1 MAAPVATRASIALIA
16 TLAIQVYVSIGATA
30 MSVLAPVIAPEFG
43 LSQKLVGVF
52 VGLVYAAA
60 MTASLFSGAFI
71 ARFGAIR
78 VSQTS
83 VLLVS
88 LGLALLPVAA
98 WAPAGAALLLIAP
111 LVIGAGYGP
120 ITPASSQVLARTA
133 PPSRMALTFSIKQ
146 TGVPGGAALGG
157 ALLPAL
163 TLALGWR
170 ATLFALAAAGLAVA
184 VAAQPIRSDLD
195 RSRERTRTFTIAGT
209 FKPLRKVLANP
220 FLVELTIIS
229 FFYAALQVSLMSF
242 LVAYLTEALRW
253 SLVAAGFALAVAT
266 VGGVAGRV
274 LWGVLADHFIR
285 PRVLLGVLGVLG
297 GACSLATAAYP
308 PSGPVAPLLILATVF
323 GATAIGWNG
332 VQLAEVARHSPPGEA
347 GAITGATG
355 FIGFSGVVVGPP
367 LFGFLATATGDY
379 RTGFVAF
386 GGAILICGGWVLVRC
401 RRQVRESGEG

>member
-1 MAAPVATRASIALIA
+1 M
-16 TLAIQVYVSIGATA
+16 
-30 MSVLAPVIAPEFG
+30 IAPEFG

-78 VSQTS
+78 VSQAA

-88 LGLALLPVAA
+88 LGLALLPIAA
-98 WAPAGAALLLIAP
+98 WAPAGVVLLLIAP

-120 ITPASSQVLARTA
+120 ITPASSQVLVRTA

-163 TLALGWR
+163 TLMLGWH
-170 ATLFALAAAGLAVA
+170 ATLLALAAVGIVVA

-195 RSRERTRTFTIAGT
+195 RTRDRTRRFTIAGT
-209 FKPLRKVLANP
+209 FKPLSKVLANP
-220 FLVELTIIS
+220 RLVEITIVS

-242 LVAYLTEALRW
+242 LVVYLTEALGW
-253 SLVAAGFALAVAT
+253 SLVAAGFALTVAT
-266 VGGVAGRV
+266 MGGVAGRV
-274 LWGVLADHFIR
+274 LWGVVADHYVP
-285 PRVLLGVLGVLG
+285 PRVLLGLLGVIG
-297 GACSLATAAYP
+297 GTCSLATAAYP
-308 PSGPVAPLLILATVF
+308 ASGPVTPLLVLAAVF

-355 FIGFSGVVVGPP
+355 FIGFSGIVVGSP
-367 LFGFLATATGDY
+367 LFGFLAAATGDY
-379 RTGFVAF
+379 RTGFIAF
-386 GGAILICGGWVLVRC
+386 GAAILICGAWVLVRC
-401 RRQVRESGEG
+401 RRSRRKSSEG

>member
-1 MAAPVATRASIALIA
+1 MATPVATSAGIALIA

-30 MSVLAPVIAPEFG
+30 MSVLAPAIAPEFG

-52 VGLVYAAA
+52 VGLVYATA

-78 VSQTS
+78 VSQAS

-88 LGLALLPVAA
+88 LGLALLPSAA
-98 WAPAGAALLLIAP
+98 WAPAGVALLLIAP
-111 LVIGAGYGP
+111 LIIGAGYGP
-120 ITPASSQVLARTA
+120 ITPASSHVLARTA

-157 ALLPAL
+157 AILPAL

-170 ATLFALAAAGLAVA
+170 ATLFGLAVA
-184 VAAQPIRSDLD
+184 GIAVALAAQPIRSDLD
-195 RSRERTRTFTIAGT
+195 RSRERARSLTIAGT

-220 FLVELTIIS
+220 LLVELTIVS

-266 VGGVAGRV
+266 IGGVAGRV
-274 LWGVLADHFIR
+274 LWGVLADHSIR
-285 PRVLLGVLGVLG
+285 PRVLLGLLGVLG

-308 PSGPVAPLLILATVF
+308 ASGPVAPLLILAALF

-367 LFGFLATATGDY
+367 LFGLLATLTGDY

-386 GGAILICGGWVLVRC
+386 GGAILIVGAWVLVRW
-401 RRQVRESGEG
+401 RRSFRESGQG

>member
-1 MAAPVATRASIALIA
+1 MQAPLATRASTALIA
-16 TLAIQVYVSIGATA
+16 TLAIQVYASIGATA
-30 MSVLAPVIAPEFG
+30 VSVLAPLIAPEFG
-43 LSQKLVGVF
+43 LSAKLVGVF
-52 VGLVYAAA
+52 VGLVYAMA

-78 VSQTS
+78 VSQAG
-83 VLLVS
+83 VALCS
-88 LGLALLPVAA
+88 LGIALLPIAA
-98 WAPAGAALLLIAP
+98 WAPAGLALLVIAP
-111 LVIGAGYGP
+111 LVIGTGYGP

-146 TGVPGGAALGG
+146 SGVPAGAALGG

-163 TLALGWR
+163 ALVLGWQI
-170 ATLFALAAAGLAVA
+170 TLLALAALGIVVVL
-184 VAAQPIRSDLD
+184 AAQSIRADLD
-195 RSRERTRTFTIAGT
+195 RTRDVARSFTIAGT
-209 FKPLRKVLANP
+209 FRPLRKVLANP
-220 FLVELTIIS
+220 LLIELTIVS

-242 LVAYLTEALRW
+242 LVVYLTEGLGW

-266 VGGVAGRV
+266 LGGVAGRL
-274 LWGVLADHFIR
+274 LWGFVADHYLR
-285 PRVLLGVLGVLG
+285 PRIVLGLLGVVG

-308 PSGPVAPLLILATVF
+308 ASGPATPLLILAAVF

-367 LFGFLATATGDY
+367 LFGLLATTTGDY
-379 RTGFVAF
+379 RTGFVAI
-386 GGAILICGGWVLVRC
+386 GGAILICGAWVLIRC
-401 RRQVRESGEG
+401 RREGRRAIEG

>member
-1 MAAPVATRASIALIA
+1 MSTPVATRAGIALIT
-16 TLAIQVYVSIGATA
+16 TLAIQVYVSLGGTA

-43 LSQKLVGVF
+43 LSGKLVGVF

-78 VSQTS
+78 VSQAG

-88 LGLALLPVAA
+88 LGLALLPIAV
-98 WAPAGAALLLIAP
+98 WAPAGVALLVIAP
-111 LVIGAGYGP
+111 LVIGSGYGP
-120 ITPASSQVLARTA
+120 ITPASSHVLARTA

-146 TGVPGGAALGG
+146 TGVPAGAALGG
-157 ALLPAL
+157 AILPAL

-170 ATLFALAAAGLAVA
+170 ATLLALAAAGIAVA

-195 RSRERTRTFTIAGT
+195 RTRDRTRSFTIAGT
-209 FKPLRKVLANP
+209 LKPLRKVFASPL
-220 FLVELTIIS
+220 LTELTIVA

-242 LVAYLTEALRW
+242 LVVYLTEALRW

-266 VGGVAGRV
+266 MGGVAGRV
-274 LWGVLADHFIR
+274 LWGVLADRCIR
-285 PRVLLGVLGVLG
+285 PRVLLGLLGVIG

-308 PSGPVAPLLILATVF
+308 ANGPVTPLLILAAVF

-332 VQLAEVARHSPPGEA
+332 VQLAEVARLSLPGDA

-355 FIGFSGVVVGPP
+355 FIGFSGIVVGSP

-379 RTGFVAF
+379 RTSFVAF
-386 GGAILICGGWVLVRC
+386 GGAILICGAWVLVRS
-401 RRQVRESGEG
+401 RRALRESSEG

>member
-1 MAAPVATRASIALIA
+1 MSAPVTTRPGIALIA
-16 TLAIQVYVSIGATA
+16 TLAIQMYVALGATGMA
-30 MSVLAPVIAPEFG
+30 VLAPVIAPEFG

-60 MTASLFSGAFI
+60 MTASLFSGVFI

-78 VSQTS
+78 VSQCA

-88 LGLALLPVAA
+88 LGLALLPIAA
-98 WAPAGAALLLIAP
+98 WAPAGVALLLIAP

-120 ITPASSQVLARTA
+120 ITPASSHVLVRTA

-163 TLALGWR
+163 TLVLGWH
-170 ATLFALAAAGLAVA
+170 ATLLALAGVGIAVA
-184 VAAQPIRSDLD
+184 GAAQPIRSDLD
-195 RSRERTRTFTIAGT
+195 RTRDRTRRFTIAGT

-220 FLVELTIIS
+220 RLVEITIVS

-242 LVAYLTEALRW
+242 LVVYLTEALGW
-253 SLVAAGFALAVAT
+253 SLVSAGFALTVAT
-266 VGGVAGRV
+266 TGGVAGRV
-274 LWGVLADHFIR
+274 LWGVIADHYVP
-285 PRVLLGVLGVLG
+285 PRVLLGLLGVIG

-308 PSGPVAPLLILATVF
+308 ASGPVMPLLVLAAVF

-332 VQLAEVARHSPPGEA
+332 VQLAEVARHAPPGEA

-355 FIGFSGVVVGPP
+355 FIGFSGIVVGSP
-367 LFGFLATATGDY
+367 LFGFLAAATGDY
-379 RTGFVAF
+379 RTGFIVF
-386 GGAILICGGWVLVRC
+386 GGAILSCGTWVLVRC
-401 RRQVRESGEG
+401 WRSLRKSGEG